1 MEPRNAIITTLL
13 SLRGL
18 EQVRVKAGKGLPD
31 HCKQVMEEA
40 LLLDEGVTNED
51 VLQLERDL
59 KGPERAKYSF
69 A

>member
-1 MEPRNAIITTLL
+1 M
-13 SLRGL
+13 
-18 EQVRVKAGKGLPD
+18 RVKAEKGLPD

-59 KGPERAKYSF
+59 KGPERTKYSF